1 MYRSVVKEIRYD
13 DSDFKISTEEMEEYK
28 KIKFAIE
35 HYLQGAVRYSG
46 QLYVI
51 PKKIGNFYY
60 ILIKHFMP
68 TDNFDSWDEEKYMIL
83 SDLRGNI
90 LIGLTK
96 VGESHI
102 NNINS
107 LYISDEHIFFPSYV
121 DEFSNDQLT
130 HYEYKNNKMIRKHT
144 FSKIYKNEFLP
155 LAEQKESLFVI
166 YNGLEYFYDI
176 KAAKLSNI
184 YFSSIIEPD
193 THCAKGEFHHWNF
206 NNFKTKEEKI
216 LFAEK
221 LSKKLFEEK
230 LFIGMIYFNNNTRG
244 FVLLN
249 AHGKIVSN
257 LFLKRDLEY
266 SIVEIDNESFTDV
279 INEIKS
285 ISERKYSDEE
295 LDEKVSTFIKN
306 NVKR

>member
-1 MYRSVVKEIRYD
+1 MYRSVAKEIRYD
-13 DSDFKISTEEMEEYK
+13 DSDFNISAEEMEEYK

-46 QLYVI
+46 QLYVN
-51 PKKIGNFYY
+51 PKRIGNFYFVQ
-60 ILIKHFMP
+60 INHFMP
-68 TDNFDSWDEEKYMIL
+68 TDNFDSYDEEKYMIL

-96 VGESHI
+96 VGQSHI

-130 HYEYKNNKMIRKHT
+130 HYEYKNNKIIKKYT
-144 FSKIYKNEFLP
+144 FSKIYENIFLP
-155 LAEQKESLFVI
+155 PEEQKESLFVI
-166 YNGLEYFYDI
+166 YGGHEYFYDI
-176 KAAKLSNI
+176 KTAGLSNI

-193 THCAKGEFHHWNF
+193 TTCAQGEFYHWDF

-216 LFAEK
+216 TFSDK
-221 LSKKLFEEK
+221 LNKRLLEEK
-230 LFIGMIYFNNNTRG
+230 LFIGMIYFNNSTRG

-257 LFLKRDLEY
+257 LFLRKDLEY
-266 SIVEIDNESFTDV
+266 KVVEIDNESFIDV
-279 INEIKS
+279 INVIKS
-285 ISERKYSDEE
+285 ISEKRYSDEE
-295 LDEKVSTFIKN
+295 LDEKVATFIKN
-306 NVKR
+306 NIKK

>member
-1 MYRSVVKEIRYD
+1 MYRSVAKEIRYD
-13 DSDFKISTEEMEEYK
+13 DSDFKISAEEMEEYK

-46 QLYVI
+46 QLYVN
-51 PKKIGNFYY
+51 PKRIGNFYY

-96 VGESHI
+96 VNETHI
-102 NNINS
+102 NNINR
-107 LYISDEHIFFPSYV
+107 LYISDEHILFPSYE
-121 DEFSNDQLT
+121 DEFSCDALT
-130 HYEYKNNKMIRKHT
+130 HYEYKNNKMIKKYT

-155 LAEQKESLFVI
+155 PEEQKESLFVI
-166 YNGLEYFYDI
+166 YGGHEYFYDI
-176 KAAKLSNI
+176 KTAELSNI
-184 YFSSIIEPD
+184 YFSLIIEPD
-193 THCAKGEFHHWNF
+193 TACAQGEFYYWDF

-216 LFAEK
+216 TFSDK
-221 LSKKLFEEK
+221 LNKRLLEEK
-230 LFIGMIYFNNNTRG
+230 LFIGMLYFNNNTRG

-249 AHGKIVSN
+249 ASGKIVSN
-257 LFLKRDLEY
+257 LFLRRDLEY
-266 SIVEIDNESFTDV
+266 KVVEIDNESFTDV

-285 ISERKYSDEE
+285 ISEKKYSDEE
-295 LDEKVSTFIKN
+295 LDQKVDAFIKN
-306 NVKR
+306 NVKK

>member
-1 MYRSVVKEIRYD
+1 MYRSVAKEIRYD
-13 DSDFKISTEEMEEYK
+13 DSDFKMSEKEKEEYE

-35 HYLQGAVRYSG
+35 WYLKGAVRYSG
-46 QLYVI
+46 QLYVN
-51 PKKIGNFYY
+51 PKRIGNFYFVQ
-60 ILIKHFMP
+60 INHFMP
-68 TDNFDSWDEEKYMIL
+68 TDNFDSYDEEKYMIL

-96 VGESHI
+96 VGQSHI
-102 NNINS
+102 KNINR

-121 DEFSNDQLT
+121 DEFSNDKLT
-130 HYEYKNNKMIRKHT
+130 HYEYKNNKMIKKHT
-144 FSKIYKNEFLP
+144 FSKIYKNEFLSP
-155 LAEQKESLFVI
+155 EGQKESLLVI
-166 YNGLEYFYDI
+166 YGGHEYFYDI
-176 KAAKLSNI
+176 KNAELSNI
-184 YFSSIIEPD
+184 CFSSIIDPD

-266 SIVEIDNESFTDV
+266 STMEIDNESFFDV
-279 INEIKS
+279 INNIKS
-285 ISERKYSDEE
+285 ISEKRYSDEE
-295 LDEKVSTFIKN
+295 LDEKVATFIKN
-306 NVKR
+306 NIKK